1 MIKQKKILKNA
12 IDLHYLRPD
21 NALWVY
27 SIYKSVNKY
36 LKKFTNK
43 KYNSLDLGCGDGTTC
58 YLATGGEISEKF
70 DVFLGTK
77 FKDENLA
84 SNTKRSSTGSL
95 KDVKGD
101 IYDNFTKS
109 YQKYCKPPPE
119 S

>member
-1 MIKQKKILKNA
+1 MVKQKKILKNA

-43 KYNSLDLGCGDGTTC
+43 KYKSLDLGCGDGTTC

-84 SNTKRSSTGSL
+84 SNAKRFFYGFA
-95 KDVKGD
+95 KRCEGRH
-101 IYDNFTKS
+101 I
-109 YQKYCKPPPE
+109 
-119 S
+119 